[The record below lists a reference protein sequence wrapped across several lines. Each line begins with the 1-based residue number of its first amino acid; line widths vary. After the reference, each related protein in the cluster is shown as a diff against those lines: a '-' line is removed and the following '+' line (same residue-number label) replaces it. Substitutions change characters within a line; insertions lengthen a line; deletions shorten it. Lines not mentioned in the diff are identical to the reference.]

1 MVGASNW
8 ISSKFTFGLIASKKD
23 EKGGVKNLV
32 CLVVFG
38 T

>member
-8 ISSKFTFGLIASKKD
+8 ISSKKD